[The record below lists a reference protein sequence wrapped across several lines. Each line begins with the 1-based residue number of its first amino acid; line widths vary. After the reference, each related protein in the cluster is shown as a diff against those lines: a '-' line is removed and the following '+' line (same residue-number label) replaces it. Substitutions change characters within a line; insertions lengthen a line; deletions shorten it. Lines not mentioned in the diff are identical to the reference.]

1 MNPHELKHDSPRTNP
16 KATPDINNLTAKNL
30 LNRDR
35 VNAFAALSKYQA
47 AMKAWR
53 DKAVTPKEFQE
64 GDLILIRTGRT
75 ESRGKLEPKWEG
87 PFIVKKKTSPN
98 AYRLASQTGADLK
111 HSWNVDNLR
120 KFYL

>member
-35 VNAFAALSKYQA
+35 VNAFDALSKYQA

-53 DKAVTPKEFQE
+53 DKDVTPKEFQE

-98 AYRLASQTGADLK
+98 AYILASQTDAVLE
-111 HSWNVDNLR
+111 HS
-120 KFYL
+120 